1 LKSKSTICIKEP
13 SKSKPTLNYQTDLQR
28 LFDDALDL
36 LKGLIATP
44 SFSREEDET
53 ADLIEA
59 FFSKSNIPVQRKR
72 NNVWAWNKHFDP
84 SLPSILLNSHHD
96 TVKPNAGYTLDPFSP
111 IEKDGKLY
119 GLGSNDAGGCLVCM
133 IAAFRYFFDKKLPFN
148 LCIAATAEEEIS
160 GKNGIESI
168 LDELTPFSLAIVGEP
183 TQMHMAV
190 AEKGLLVIDA
200 TVKGKAGHAAREEGI
215 NALYLALED
224 LNKIKDYQFQRVS
237 PFLGKTKVS
246 ATIIQAGSQHNVVPD
261 TCTYTLDVR
270 VTDSYTLEEAFEE
283 LKGFL
288 KADLS
293 PRSFRLKSSQVPKD
307 HPILKVAS
315 ELGIVCFGSP
325 TLSDQAL
332 IPYPSVKIGPGDS
345 ARSHTA
351 DEYIGLAEIS
361 EGVEGYIRI
370 LETYME
376 MSKSPDTLSH

>member
-1 LKSKSTICIKEP
+1 VLN
-13 SKSKPTLNYQTDLQR
+13 KPADIQP
-28 LFDDALDL
+28 LFEDSLDL
-36 LKGLIATP
+36 LKSLIATP

-72 NNVWAWNKHFDP
+72 NNVWAWNRHFDP

-96 TVKPNAGYTLDPFSP
+96 TVKPNAGYTLDPFNP

-119 GLGSNDAGGCLVCM
+119 GLGSNDAGACLVSL
-133 IAAFRYFFDKKLPFN
+133 IAAFRYFFDEKSPFN
-148 LCIAATAEEEIS
+148 ICLAATAEEEIS

-168 LDELTPFSLAIVGEP
+168 LDELPRFSLAIVGEP
-183 TQMHMAV
+183 TQMKMAV

-200 TVKGKAGHAAREEGI
+200 TVRGKAGHAAREEGI
-215 NALYLALED
+215 NAIYLALED
-224 LNKIKDYQFQRVS
+224 LNRIKDYQFQRVS
-237 PFLGKTKVS
+237 TFLGKTKVS

-261 TCTYTLDVR
+261 ACTYTLDVR

-288 KADLS
+288 EAELN
-293 PRSFRLKSSQVPKD
+293 PRSFRLKSSQISVT
-307 HPILKVAS
+307 HPIRQVATA
-315 ELGIVCFGSP
+315 LGIECFGSP

-351 DEYIGLAEIS
+351 DEYIGIAEMGQGI
-361 EGVEGYIRI
+361 EGYIRI
-370 LETYME
+370 LEKYME
-376 MSKSPDTLSH
+376 IATNLSQNQAH